1 MIKHVW
7 NRSSPS
13 ALLYESN
20 RKRIPGLASSWDG
33 DFLLQERLSL
43 SQGWQ
48 QKNVDTLSFF
58 IKFQHEEDRCYLA
71 HCFPYTYTDLQQF
84 LSRLESDCRI
94 RKILRRKL
102 LCHSLAGNRCDVLTI
117 TNPPARPSVCIGEA
131 SAPDMAAE
139 KKCVVLSARV
149 HPGETNA
156 S

>member
-1 MIKHVW
+1 MRATEKESLGWHRVGTEISCCRNVYHYLKGG
-7 NRSSPS
+7 NKKMLTLFRFSSS
-13 ALLYESN
+13 FNTKKIAVTSHT
-20 RKRIPGLASSWDG
+20 AS
-33 DFLLQERLSL
+33 R
-43 SQGWQ
+43 
-48 QKNVDTLSFF
+48 
-58 IKFQHEEDRCYLA
+58 
-71 HCFPYTYTDLQQF
+71 TYTDLQQF

-139 KKCVVLSARV
+139 KKCVVLSALV